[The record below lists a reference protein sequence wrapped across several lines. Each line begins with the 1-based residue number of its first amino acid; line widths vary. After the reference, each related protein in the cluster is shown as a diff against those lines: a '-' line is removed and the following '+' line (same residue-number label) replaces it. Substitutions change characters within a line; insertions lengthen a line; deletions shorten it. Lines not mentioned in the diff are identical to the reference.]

1 MLLLLS
7 SLVFE
12 NNMHGWLMMMKWGR
26 KRYIHVMIY
35 EMSSSALQLEEK

>member
-12 NNMHGWLMMMKWGR
+12 NICMDGWWWWNGGEND
-26 KRYIHVMIY
+26 IHVMIY
-35 EMSSSALQLEEK
+35 EMSSIAS